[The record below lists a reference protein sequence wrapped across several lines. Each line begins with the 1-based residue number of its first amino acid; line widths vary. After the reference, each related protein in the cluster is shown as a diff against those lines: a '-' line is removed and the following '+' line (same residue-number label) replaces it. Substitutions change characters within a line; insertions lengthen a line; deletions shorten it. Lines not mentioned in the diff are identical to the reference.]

1 MVLRVCVRRAFST
14 IAGVASDGPPFRA
27 ADRAALAVLV
37 ACAHSYLLVFAA
49 GRIRVLRDMLAK
61 FGEMGPKPLRPARPA
76 IRDAEPQKMLRK
88 RRRAWPR

>member
-1 MVLRVCVRRAFST
+1 MCYRCGISIHNQNHVGGARCAGGLRPLLPFYPLVL
-14 IAGVASDGPPFRA
+14 
-27 ADRAALAVLV
+27 
-37 ACAHSYLLVFAA
+37 AA
-49 GRIRVLRDMLAK
+49 GRLRVLRDMLAK